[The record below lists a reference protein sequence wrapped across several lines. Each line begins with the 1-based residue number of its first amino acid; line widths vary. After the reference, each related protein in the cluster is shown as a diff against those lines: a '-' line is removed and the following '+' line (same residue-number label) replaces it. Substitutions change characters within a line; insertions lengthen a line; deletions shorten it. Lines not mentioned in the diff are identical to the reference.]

1 MSTAP
6 AAGAEKSWRPGPR
19 RLASLL
25 AGRTA
30 FRLTLLG
37 ANTVLLANWGQG
49 PYERYAAAMGTAQ
62 VLTTVTSLGIEKS
75 ALKLVPRAR
84 RTGPQLITV
93 FLACASLL
101 TTAVVLWLA
110 GTALLNPPRGGAVAL
125 LAGLY
130 MALLGLNTVLV
141 GLCRALG
148 RDRADIANFTALSVV
163 VVTGTGGATLLGWG
177 PEGFTGWILGGTAL
191 LNLVHVPAL
200 LRSASRPVRR
210 GAAVP
215 AVSTSAL
222 MACGDVAAAGTVSVL
237 FALLGASRHHE
248 QTGHLYLMVLASSV
262 LLNGF
267 GYVLRLFQPHVSLTL
282 RTLDAATLDRRVV
295 RRLLP
300 LAVAGAA
307 WTAAALLLARSTQG
321 SGLLPPPVV
330 VLLLYVLCTPLVFA
344 MGSLNYLLENAGAH
358 TLRATAAGAAA
369 GLACAVLAGAFLVPA
384 LGAIGA
390 VGALAAGEAAHAL
403 AAWLL
408 LGPTSRPRRPPTP
421 PAPLAPAAL
430 AAPTAPAAPPVSVAS
445 AAPVAPAASA
455 ASAAPVASAAPT
467 ASAASAVPAR
477 PAAPVA
483 VAAPAASVVPAA
495 PAVSTVPAA
504 PVAPVAPVA
513 SAAPG
518 APAAPTASA
527 ASAVPA
533 ALAAPVALVAP
544 STPTA
549 PAAPAAPAASAVST
563 VSAAPAASAA
573 LAEPAAPA
581 PAASEAPAP
590 PAALTAPA
598 TPADRAAP
606 AARAVQ
612 AEPAAPAAR
621 AVQAEPAA
629 PAARAV
635 QAEAAAP
642 AAPAAPVAA
651 PAPDNPGVLR

>member
-1 MSTAP
+1 MRTAP
-6 AAGAEKSWRPGPR
+6 ATGAATSWRPGPR

-37 ANTVLLANWGQG
+37 ANTALLAAWGQG

-62 VLTTVTSLGIEKS
+62 VLTTITSLGIEKS

-93 FLACASLL
+93 FLGCASLL

-110 GTALLNPPRGGAVAL
+110 GTALLNPPRDGAVAL

-148 RDRADIANFTALSVV
+148 RDRADIANFTALSLV
-163 VVTGTGGATLLGWG
+163 VVTGTGGVTLLGWG

-200 LRSASRPVRR
+200 LRSAARPVRR
-210 GAAVP
+210 GTAVP

-300 LAVAGAA
+300 LAVAGTA
-307 WTAAALLLARSTQG
+307 WTGAALLLARFTQD

-330 VLLLYVLCTPLVFA
+330 VLLLYVLCIPLVFA

-369 GLACAVLAGAFLVPA
+369 GLACAVLAGMFLVPL

-408 LGPTSRPRRPPTP
+408 LGPPSRTRRPP
-421 PAPLAPAAL
+421 APATPTAPVAPATPRTPAAP
-430 AAPTAPAAPPVSVAS
+430 AAPTAPAAPG
-445 AAPVAPAASA
+445 APAGSVAPATPA
-455 ASAAPVASAAPT
+455 AQAGP
-467 ASAASAVPAR
+467 AVPA
-477 PAAPVA
+477 
-483 VAAPAASVVPAA
+483 
-495 PAVSTVPAA
+495 
-504 PVAPVAPVA
+504 
-513 SAAPG
+513 
-518 APAAPTASA
+518 
-527 ASAVPA
+527 
-533 ALAAPVALVAP
+533 
-544 STPTA
+544 TPTA
-549 PAAPAAPAASAVST
+549 PAAPAERVAP
-563 VSAAPAASAA
+563 
-573 LAEPAAPA
+573 
-581 PAASEAPAP
+581 
-590 PAALTAPA
+590 
-598 TPADRAAP
+598 
-606 AARAVQ
+606 
-612 AEPAAPAAR
+612 
-621 AVQAEPAA
+621 
-629 PAARAV
+629 
-635 QAEAAAP
+635 
-642 AAPAAPVAA
+642 A
-651 PAPDNPGVLR
+651 PAPDNLGVPR

>member
-6 AAGAEKSWRPGPR
+6 ATGAEKSWRPGPR

-93 FLACASLL
+93 FLACAGLL

-110 GTALLNPPRGGAVAL
+110 GTALLNPPRDGAVAL

-421 PAPLAPAAL
+421 PAPLA
-430 AAPTAPAAPPVSVAS
+430 AP
-445 AAPVAPAASA
+445 
-455 ASAAPVASAAPT
+455 AAPVASAAPT

-495 PAVSTVPAA
+495 PAVSMVPAA

-513 SAAPG
+513 CAAPG

-533 ALAAPVALVAP
+533 ALAAPVAVDAPAATVAPAASTVPAAPVAPVASAAPVAPAAPTSAASAVPAVLAAPVALVAP

-549 PAAPAAPAASAVST
+549 PAAPAASAVST
-563 VSAAPAASAA
+563 VSAPAASAA

-581 PAASEAPAP
+581 PAASRAPAP

-598 TPADRAAP
+598 TPADRAEP
-606 AARAVQ
+606 AARA
-612 AEPAAPAAR
+612 A
-621 AVQAEPAA
+621 
-629 PAARAV
+629 

>member
-93 FLACASLL
+93 FLACAGLL

-110 GTALLNPPRGGAVAL
+110 GTALLNPPRDGAVAL

-222 MACGDVAAAGTVSVL
+222 MACGDIAAAGTVSVL

-421 PAPLAPAAL
+421 PAPLA
-430 AAPTAPAAPPVSVAS
+430 AP
-445 AAPVAPAASA
+445 
-455 ASAAPVASAAPT
+455 AAPVASAAPT

-495 PAVSTVPAA
+495 PAVSMVPAA

-513 SAAPG
+513 CAAPG

-533 ALAAPVALVAP
+533 ALAVALVAP
-544 STPTA
+544 STPT
-549 PAAPAAPAASAVST
+549 APAAPAASAVST

-581 PAASEAPAP
+581 PAASRAPAP
-590 PAALTAPA
+590 PAALTAA
-598 TPADRAAP
+598 PADRAEP
-606 AARAVQ
+606 AARAAQ
-612 AEPAAPAAR
+612 AEP
-621 AVQAEPAA
+621 
-629 PAARAV
+629 
-635 QAEAAAP
+635 AAP

>member
-1 MSTAP
+1 MRTAP
-6 AAGAEKSWRPGPR
+6 GADAGAQRSWRPGPR

-37 ANTVLLANWGQG
+37 ANTALLASWGQG

-93 FLACASLL
+93 FLCCAGVL
-101 TTAVVLWLA
+101 TAAVVLWLA
-110 GTALLNPPRGGAVAL
+110 GTALLHPPRGGAVAL

-148 RDRADIANFTALSVV
+148 RDRADIANFTALSLL

-191 LNLVHVPAL
+191 LNLAHVPAL
-200 LRSASRPVRR
+200 LRSAARPVRR
-210 GAAVP
+210 GAAGP

-222 MACGDVAAAGTVSVL
+222 MACGDVAAAGTVSIL

-282 RTLDAATLDRRVV
+282 RSLDAAELDRRVV

-300 LAVAGAA
+300 LAAAGAA
-307 WTAAALLLARSTQG
+307 WTAAALLLARFVQD

-330 VLLLYVLCTPLVFA
+330 VLLLYVLCVPLVFA
-344 MGSLNYLLENAGAH
+344 MGSLNYLLENAGAR
-358 TLRATAAGAAA
+358 TLRATAAASAA
-369 GLACAVLAGAFLVPA
+369 GLVCAVLLGTLLVPV
-384 LGAIGA
+384 LGALGA

-408 LGPTSRPRRPPTP
+408 LGPSSRSRRPPV
-421 PAPLAPAAL
+421 PAAVA
-430 AAPTAPAAPPVSVAS
+430 AAPTDLG
-445 AAPVAPAASA
+445 
-455 ASAAPVASAAPT
+455 
-467 ASAASAVPAR
+467 VPR
-477 PAAPVA
+477 
-483 VAAPAASVVPAA
+483 
-495 PAVSTVPAA
+495 
-504 PVAPVAPVA
+504 
-513 SAAPG
+513 
-518 APAAPTASA
+518 
-527 ASAVPA
+527 
-533 ALAAPVALVAP
+533 
-544 STPTA
+544 
-549 PAAPAAPAASAVST
+549 
-563 VSAAPAASAA
+563 
-573 LAEPAAPA
+573 
-581 PAASEAPAP
+581 
-590 PAALTAPA
+590 
-598 TPADRAAP
+598 
-606 AARAVQ
+606 
-612 AEPAAPAAR
+612 
-621 AVQAEPAA
+621 
-629 PAARAV
+629 
-635 QAEAAAP
+635 
-642 AAPAAPVAA
+642 
-651 PAPDNPGVLR
+651 

>member
-1 MSTAP
+1 MRTVPGA
-6 AAGAEKSWRPGPR
+6 AAGARTSWRPDSR

-37 ANTVLLANWGQG
+37 ANTALLASWGQG

-93 FLACASLL
+93 FLACAGVL
-101 TTAVVLWLA
+101 TAAVVLWLA
-110 GTALLNPPRGGAVAL
+110 GSALLNPPRGGAVAV

-148 RDRADIANFTALSVV
+148 RDRADIANFTALSLL

-200 LRSASRPVRR
+200 ARAAARPVRR
-210 GAAVP
+210 GTAVP

-222 MACGDVAAAGTVSVL
+222 MACGDVAAAGAVSLL

-282 RTLDAATLDRRVV
+282 RSLDATALDRRVV

-307 WTAAALLLARSTQG
+307 WTAAALLLARFAQG

-330 VLLLYVLCTPLVFA
+330 VLLLYVLCTPLFFA
-344 MGSLNYLLENAGAH
+344 MGSLNYLLENACAR

-369 GLACAVLAGAFLVPA
+369 GLVCAVLTGVFLVPV
-384 LGAIGA
+384 LGALGA

-408 LGPTSRPRRPPTP
+408 LGRSSLTRRPP
-421 PAPLAPAAL
+421 
-430 AAPTAPAAPPVSVAS
+430 
-445 AAPVAPAASA
+445 
-455 ASAAPVASAAPT
+455 
-467 ASAASAVPAR
+467 VP
-477 PAAPVA
+477 
-483 VAAPAASVVPAA
+483 
-495 PAVSTVPAA
+495 
-504 PVAPVAPVA
+504 
-513 SAAPG
+513 
-518 APAAPTASA
+518 
-527 ASAVPA
+527 AVPA
-533 ALAAPVALVAP
+533 AAPTDL
-544 STPTA
+544 
-549 PAAPAAPAASAVST
+549 
-563 VSAAPAASAA
+563 
-573 LAEPAAPA
+573 
-581 PAASEAPAP
+581 
-590 PAALTAPA
+590 
-598 TPADRAAP
+598 
-606 AARAVQ
+606 
-612 AEPAAPAAR
+612 
-621 AVQAEPAA
+621 
-629 PAARAV
+629 
-635 QAEAAAP
+635 
-642 AAPAAPVAA
+642 
-651 PAPDNPGVLR
+651 GVPR